1 MNNNICSICRQT
13 KTIALTTPVDSN
25 TIWGFNPYIYMSFNQ
40 MKNAFYFYLKNK
52 DISRSFYTTHNE
64 EGYTYTQ
71 WQIYY
76 ISKNT
81 TKAKKLHKQTFWL
94 FSVLSEYT
102 FFTEMIR
109 MGSAAD
115 PLHHTLL
122 HFMKYMEKYGPLQQ
136 KMVSLLEMFGLCLT
150 DIDTNGCSG
159 EYYLLDK
166 IMEKSDIDR
175 CNQLTHEYKKIED
188 DLFNTPEIL
197 NYLQKCEECGEP
209 VDKFV
214 DLKKI
219 PTEIMEKYSYFLQT
233 SIKKRR
239 ECNEIYKSYIHTNSS
254 IERHQYVIDMLS
266 SI

>member
-1 MNNNICSICRQT
+1 
-13 KTIALTTPVDSN
+13 
-25 TIWGFNPYIYMSFNQ
+25 
-40 MKNAFYFYLKNK
+40 
-52 DISRSFYTTHNE
+52 
-64 EGYTYTQ
+64 
-71 WQIYY
+71 
-76 ISKNT
+76 
-81 TKAKKLHKQTFWL
+81 
-94 FSVLSEYT
+94 
-102 FFTEMIR
+102 

-175 CNQLTHEYKKIED
+175 CNRLTHEYKKIED

-219 PTEIMEKYSYFLQT
+219 PTEIMKKYSYLLQT